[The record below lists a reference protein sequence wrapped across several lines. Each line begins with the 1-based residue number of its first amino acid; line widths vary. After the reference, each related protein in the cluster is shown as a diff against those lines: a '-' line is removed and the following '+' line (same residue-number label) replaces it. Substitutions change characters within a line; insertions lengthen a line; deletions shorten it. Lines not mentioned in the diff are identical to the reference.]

1 MQIEEML
8 PGCHPAEQRRRP
20 SATSR
25 DGRRVNANACPGANP
40 GGARRLTV
48 TPSRDTGPMTSL
60 RPPDPDFRVELAN
73 ICEGAAVLFIE
84 HTPLGSISE
93 DASAPWLVDR
103 SAWSSKL
110 ASVLPTDWL
119 NEIATTYLAEA
130 AHEIRA
136 MSRLLADGATS
147 ASLDVLVRAVLE
159 RSGKVLWV
167 LDPGV
172 PLGSTRRVA
181 RAGLEI
187 SLSYAHYKSALRRL
201 GAKPDVRSQ
210 VDSEARAHRNLLECW
225 FTLDGPRLDRNDPSS
240 PVVAE
245 PAKWKLDGETL
256 ITYTAAAGLAA
267 ERAGLAASRGSAT
280 YRRSRRPLTSIG
292 RVRPGSTVD
301 RRRGH
306 RAL

>member
-1 MQIEEML
+1 
-8 PGCHPAEQRRRP
+8 
-20 SATSR
+20 
-25 DGRRVNANACPGANP
+25 
-40 GGARRLTV
+40 
-48 TPSRDTGPMTSL
+48 MTSL
-60 RPPDPDFRVELAN
+60 PPPDPDFRVELAN
-73 ICEGAAVLFIE
+73 
-84 HTPLGSISE
+84 TPLGSISE

-103 SAWSSKL
+103 AAWSSKL
-110 ASVLPTDWL
+110 ASVLPTGWL
-119 NEIATTYLAEA
+119 HEIATTYLAEA

-136 MSRLLADGATS
+136 MSCLLADGAAS

-201 GAKPDVRSQ
+201 GAKSDVRSQ

-225 FTLDGPRLDRNDPSS
+225 FTLDGARLDRNDPNS

-245 PAKWKLDGETL
+245 PAKWKLDGQTL

-267 ERAGLAASRGSAT
+267 ERAGLAASRGSAMYGGLAGLSHPSVVFAREVRSTDEAGIVRFELRDGDLEKSVRTAVLSFLNAANAAVT
-280 YRRSRRPLTSIG
+280 YYDSNVGPFQ
-292 RVRPGSTVD
+292 
-301 RRRGH
+301 
-306 RAL
+306 A